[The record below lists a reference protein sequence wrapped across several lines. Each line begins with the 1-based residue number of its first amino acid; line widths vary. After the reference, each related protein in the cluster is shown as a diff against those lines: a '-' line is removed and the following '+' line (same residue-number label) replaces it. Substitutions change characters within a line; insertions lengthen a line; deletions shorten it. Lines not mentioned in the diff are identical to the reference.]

1 MSVTR
6 VLIAN
11 RGEIAVRVIKA
22 CQSLG
27 IETVAAVSE
36 ADRESLAAKMADRTV
51 CIGPPRS
58 TESYLK
64 TATLVAAARGTGCDA
79 LHPGYGFLSE
89 TAELA
94 QACADNKITFVGP
107 SAENITRMGDKL
119 QARRIATSAGVPT
132 VPGSDHAKNPHEA
145 AALAEKIGYPILLK
159 ASAGGGGR
167 GIKLVWN
174 ATDIHAT
181 FGMAA
186 AEARAAFGND
196 TLYMERYIGNAR
208 HIEVQI
214 LGDHFGNVVHL
225 GERDC
230 SLQRRH
236 QKIIEEAPAY
246 AVSPQARARIC
257 NAAATLARSIGYRN
271 AGTIEFIYDNDTGE
285 FFFLEMNTRIQVEHP
300 VTEMI
305 TGADLVA
312 QQLLIARQERLTF
325 KQADIRFQGHAIEC
339 RINAESP
346 QHGFRPSPGR
356 IIKWQPP
363 QGPGIRM
370 DSHCYSGYFV
380 PPYYDSLLGKLIAH
394 GRNRMEATHRT
405 KEALA
410 SFQVA
415 GIDTGIPFLQT
426 VIDDPEYLQG
436 KVNTRWLEKKLEMYS
451 SAYGGPER
459 N

>member
-6 VLIAN
+6 VLVAN
-11 RGEIAVRVIKA
+11 RGEIAVRIIRA
-22 CQSLG
+22 CQNLG

-36 ADRESLAAKMADRTV
+36 VDRESLPAKIATRAICV
-51 CIGPPRS
+51 GPPRS
-58 TESYLK
+58 SDSYLK
-64 TATLVAAARGTGCDA
+64 ADALVAAAQGTGCDA

-89 TAELA
+89 RAELA
-94 QACADNKITFVGP
+94 QACADNKITFIGP
-107 SAENITRMGDKL
+107 SADNITKMGDKL
-119 QARRIATSAGVPT
+119 EARKIASACGVPT
-132 VPGSDHAKNPHEA
+132 VPGSDHAKNPREA
-145 AALAEKIGYPILLK
+145 AALAERIGYPVLLK

-174 ATDIHAT
+174 AADIQST
-181 FGMAA
+181 FSTAA

-214 LGDHFGNVVHL
+214 LGDLSGKVVHL

-236 QKIIEEAPAY
+236 QKIVEEAPAY
-246 AVSPQARARIC
+246 AVSKEVRVKIC
-257 NAAATLARSIGYRN
+257 DAAAVLARSIGYRN
-271 AGTIEFIYDNDTGE
+271 AGTVEFIFDNDTSA

-305 TGADLVA
+305 TGVDLVA
-312 QQLLIARQERLTF
+312 QQLRIARGETLPFAQSDVGF
-325 KQADIRFQGHAIEC
+325 SGHAIEC

-346 QHGFRPSPGR
+346 RHGFRPCPGR
-356 IIKWQPP
+356 ITEWRAP
-363 QGPGIRM
+363 QGSGIRV

-380 PPYYDSLLGKLIAH
+380 PPFYDSLLAKLIVH
-394 GRNRMEATHRT
+394 GEDRNQATARM
-405 KEALA
+405 KQALA
-410 SFQVA
+410 SFKIQ

-426 VIDDPEYLQG
+426 VVNDDDYRAGQ
-436 KVNTRWLEKKLEMYS
+436 VNTRWLEKRLEHYS
-451 SAYGGPER
+451 AAYSD
-459 N
+459 

>member
-6 VLIAN
+6 VLVAN
-11 RGEIAVRVIKA
+11 RGEIAVRVIRA

-36 ADRESLAAKMADRTV
+36 ADRNSLAAQMANRAV

-64 TATLVAAARGTGCDA
+64 TEVLIAAAQGTGCDA

-89 TAELA
+89 RAELA

-119 QARRIATSAGVPT
+119 EARKIARGAGVPT
-132 VPGSDHAKNPHEA
+132 VPGSDQARNPHEA
-145 AALAEKIGYPILLK
+145 AQLAQNIGFPLLLK

-174 ATDIHAT
+174 AHEIEET
-181 FGMAA
+181 FRLAA
-186 AEARAAFGND
+186 AEARSAFGND
-196 TLYMERYIGNAR
+196 TLYMERYVGNAR

-214 LGDHFGNVVHL
+214 LGDQHGNVIHL

-246 AVSPQARARIC
+246 AVPAAVREKIC
-257 NAAATLARSIGYRN
+257 TAAAALARSIGYRN
-271 AGTIEFIYDNDTGE
+271 AGTIEFIYDNDTTE
-285 FFFLEMNTRIQVEHP
+285 FYFLEMNTRIQVEHP

-305 TGADLVA
+305 TGIDLVA
-312 QQLLIARQERLTF
+312 QQLRIARGEPLPF
-325 KQADIRFQGHAIEC
+325 KQSDITLTGHAIEC

-346 QHGFRPSPGR
+346 QHGFRPCPGLIQSWDSPTGD
-356 IIKWQPP
+356 
-363 QGPGIRM
+363 GIRL
-370 DSHCYSGYFV
+370 DTHCFSGYMV
-380 PPYYDSLLGKLIAH
+380 PPYYDSLLGKLIVH
-394 GRNRMEATHRT
+394 GNDRPAAIDKTLS
-405 KEALA
+405 ALVN
-410 SFQVA
+410 FHVV
-415 GIDTGIPFLQT
+415 GIDTLIPFLH
-426 VIDDPEYLQG
+426 VVAANSDYRAG
-436 KVNTRWLEKKLEMYS
+436 RVNTRWLEGQLEEYS
-451 SAYGGPER
+451 AKHSAQ